1 MDLASAKS
9 AARQT
14 ALARRA
20 ACDPAVGAAM
30 AEHIMHHCRP
40 PQGAIVAGFISLDGE
55 IATAP
60 LLNLLHHEK
69 FNICLPFTPKRGEP
83 LQFRQWQPG
92 DTMVSGR
99 FGTSHT
105 DGPELIPNF
114 FLVPLLAFDHHGNRL
129 GYGAGYYDRTLT
141 KFPNA
146 FRLGCAFAAQELNEV
161 PTGPDDVKLHA
172 IATELGI
179 RVF

>member
-14 ALARRA
+14 ALTRRA
-20 ACDPAVGAAM
+20 ACNPAVGAVM
-30 AEHIMHHCRP
+30 AQQIMRHCP
-40 PQGAIVAGFISLDGE
+40 PPPGAVVAGFVSLDGE

-69 FNICLPFTPKRGEP
+69 FNICLPVTPKRGQP
-83 LQFRQWQPG
+83 LYFRKWQPD
-92 DTMVSGR
+92 DTMIHGR
-99 FGTSHT
+99 FGTRHT
-105 DGPELIPNF
+105 DGPELIPDF
-114 FLVPLLAFDHHGNRL
+114 ILVPLLAFDQHGNRL

-141 KFPNA
+141 LLPNA
-146 FRLGCAFAAQELNEV
+146 YRLGCAFAAQEMPEV

-172 IATELGI
+172 IATELGV